1 MNEKDEVI
9 VREGK
14 KEKYEIIELN
24 SNGEE
29 IGMKREKESMDIMK
43 GIERLIERKEKGKDL
58 RVGKEERGDEKI
70 VKGMFKERNYLGKN
84 L

>member
-70 VKGMFKERNYLGKN
+70 V
-84 L
+84 